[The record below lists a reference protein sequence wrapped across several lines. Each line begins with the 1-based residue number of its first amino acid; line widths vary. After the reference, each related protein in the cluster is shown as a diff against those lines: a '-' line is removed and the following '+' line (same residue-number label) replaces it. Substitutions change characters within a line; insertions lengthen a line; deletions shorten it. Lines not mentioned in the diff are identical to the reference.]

1 MSIVLPP
8 TQQRTN
14 LARRGVAISP
24 TGTHVV
30 YVANNQLYLRPLDE
44 LEAQPLL
51 GTEGSD
57 PTGPFF
63 SPDGQWIGFFT
74 NRDYALKKVALAGGA
89 AVTLAQTP
97 GAASASWGA
106 DDTIVFGV
114 GDILRVAGAGGTPE
128 VLVRYQTA
136 GAIAVFPQML
146 PGGEAVLY
154 TRTSVSSCAPGF
166 PWTLDCERVL
176 AGGVSKWGS
185 QIKVR
190 RRRREPGGRPEM
202 LPGTAVGDGFR
213 PGASARRCCVLLRG
227 EDLESVS
234 RELGITAARASQWR
248 DQFLAAGP
256 GQPEEPGAGRPG
268 RGQSSAASQDR

>member
-1 MSIVLPP
+1 MWPTTSSIC
-8 TQQRTN
+8 
-14 LARRGVAISP
+14 ARWTSSR
-24 TGTHVV
+24 
-30 YVANNQLYLRPLDE
+30 R
-44 LEAQPLL
+44 QPLL

-106 DDTIVFGV
+106 DDTIVFGA

-154 TRTSVSSCAPGF
+154 TRTSVSGAAGSAGAWDAAQIVVAQVATGERTVMIEGASMRAMCRPGIWSTRRAGRSWRCRSMSIGLEMTGD
-166 PWTLDCERVL
+166 PVPVVEGISRAGVGAANADIART
-176 AGGVSKWGS
+176 GGVGLS
-185 QIKVR
+185 
-190 RRRREPGGRPEM
+190 PE
-202 LPGTAVGDGFR
+202 
-213 PGASARRCCVLLRG
+213 
-227 EDLESVS
+227 
-234 RELGITAARASQWR
+234 
-248 DQFLAAGP
+248 
-256 GQPEEPGAGRPG
+256 
-268 RGQSSAASQDR
+268 